1 MLASSI
7 ALLFAAATATTPPA
21 ALPDDPLDKVRC
33 KREEVTG
40 SLVSSKKICHTEREW
55 RRISGDAQD
64 EARRITKPGTLNDL
78 NGQ

>member
-1 MLASSI
+1 MFAPSI
-7 ALLFAAATATTPPA
+7 ILLLAAATGDAPA
-21 ALPDDPLDKVRC
+21 AQVVDPLDKVRC
-33 KREEVTG
+33 VRQAVTG

-55 RRISGDAQD
+55 RRISTDAQD